1 MLTLFRKKQKI
12 LLALFLVMQ
21 LFVTSAIPAQAGLF
35 GGGPSIPSASSVMSD
50 IEKRFHLD
58 TGALQNQGENFN
70 VTNNKRLTPEVS
82 LFFNPS
88 DPKPGAKITA
98 KAFPMYFSNSETNL
112 YYTWYLERKECPLKN
127 SGLTAQEKSLCDLD
141 GDGHIRV
148 NDWKIAAA
156 EIIVQN
162 GYDTTRAASSPDSD
176 DDGYRARFG
185 GDNKQNTPDHCYIN
199 DSVSGTIY
207 ELVSHANDTSYSCPG
222 GTSPVCMVGEGTIN
236 PINITIPGSDPSSPT
251 SSTTGPAFSFTDTG
265 VCHTSGVPSCFGG
278 GPVCTVGSARCV
290 ANSTT
295 TTSCGSALS
304 SCSADTSGAV
314 KSDCQHLFPEMPGFK
329 SGDGVYGK
337 AEEVAWGSDP
347 SDPDTANNG
356 NKDEANLVGLGQSS
370 LTWSYSSGD
379 RIGVVVEGTSML
391 PTKHDDAS
399 TMIMWAFSKKDCPVS
414 LAENRGA
421 YYENIKGYQVN
432 IPTAEMNLDKCL
444 ERNLVDP
451 AQGGQSTN
459 LDVSVEVTPNTPIND
474 ETVDKAGDLVVAQ
487 ASVSNNSNTVTDM
500 LFDWSV
506 EMSNNEQ
513 FRNGGGLLASN
524 ITADLQTR
532 GVLGNAKGI
541 ALDALRLKLD
551 FPNTGTDLFGG
562 HPLSSYLLGGVSYL
576 RFTAKVSENF
586 TSGVVRKGKSDVVL
600 KFNSSGK
607 KITAYKAVPT
617 LVGGVMRVALPA
629 ALGSSICNIDPVDR
643 STCRVIKNEIIG
655 LRIDPAGLSNFNWL
669 INGAPLL
676 CSKGG
681 VSPNCRD
688 GEQTN
693 VNFFP
698 ITGNVGDSY
707 TVTVTANDV
716 TSAQTV
722 TLSRTFHIIEPSL
735 FIEAFD
741 KTIARPKFLGQYT
754 DLTGTAT
761 DCTAGVCNDYS
772 ETVFQAFSGDSLK
785 FRATFLPS
793 FVGLGA
799 TRQWSLDGVAV
810 TESAPSEI
818 TFIASKPASD
828 MYNLALSATVVQPND
843 TRRALLDT
851 WGISQ
856 LDSPELHLIAN
867 SQVEM
872 QESGFSKGPLSG
884 SRKYLAA
891 IASYIPASIMF
902 SFRIMLSVAL
912 IIFTSG
918 FLFSLIPERRAVGVT
933 SFPPRGRMPRG

>member
-1 MLTLFRKKQKI
+1 MLRFFRKKQKL

-35 GGGPSIPSASSVMSD
+35 GGGPSIPSASGVMSD
-50 IEKRFHLD
+50 IQKRFHLD
-58 TGALQNQGENFN
+58 TGALQNQGENLN
-70 VTNNKRLTPEVS
+70 VANNKRLTPEVS

-88 DPKPGAKITA
+88 DPKSGAKITA
-98 KAFPMYFSNSETNL
+98 KAFPLYFSNNENDL
-112 YYTWYLERKECPLKN
+112 YYTWYLKRKECPLKER
-127 SGLTAQEKSLCDLD
+127 GLTAQEKSLCDLD

-148 NDWKIAAA
+148 NDWKVAAA

-162 GYDTTRAASSPDSD
+162 GYDTTKAASAPDSD

-207 ELVSHANDTSYSCPG
+207 ELVTHASDTSYSCPK
-222 GTSPVCMVGEGTIN
+222 GTSPVCMVGEGTVN
-236 PINITIPGSDPSSPT
+236 PVNITIPGSDPYVSTAST
-251 SSTTGPAFSFTDTG
+251 SGPAFSFTDTG
-265 VCHTSGVPSCFGG
+265 VCHSSGVPACSGG
-278 GPVCTVGSARCV
+278 APACNVGTPRCV
-290 ANSTT
+290 ADPTT
-295 TTSCGSALS
+295 STSCGSALA

-329 SGDGVYGK
+329 SGDGAYAK

-356 NKDEANLVGLGQSS
+356 NKDEANLVGLGISS
-370 LTWSYSSGD
+370 FTWNYSSGD
-379 RIGVVVEGTSML
+379 RVGVVVEGTSML
-391 PTKHDDAS
+391 TTKHDDAS
-399 TMIMWAFSKKDCPVS
+399 SMIMWAFSKNDCPSS

-421 YYENIKGYQVN
+421 YYENVKGYQVS
-432 IPTAEMNLDKCL
+432 IPTAQISLDKCL

-451 AQGGQSTN
+451 TEGGQSTN
-459 LDVSVEVTPNTPIND
+459 LDVSVDATPNMPIND
-474 ETVDKAGDLVVAQ
+474 ETKDKAGDLVVAQ
-487 ASVSNNSNTVTDM
+487 ASVSNNSNTVADM
-500 LFDWSV
+500 LFDWNV

-524 ITADLQTR
+524 ITADLRTR
-532 GVLGNAKGI
+532 GVLGNTKGI
-541 ALDALRLKLD
+541 ALDTLRLKLD

-586 TSGVVRKGKSDVVL
+586 SSGVVRKGKSDVVL

-617 LVGGVMRVALPA
+617 LVGPNMRVALPA
-629 ALGSSICNIDPVDR
+629 ALGGSICNVDPVDR

-655 LRIDPAGLSNFNWL
+655 LRIDPAGLSNFSWL
-669 INGAPLL
+669 INGSPLL
-676 CSKGG
+676 CSKRG
-681 VSPNCRD
+681 VSPNCQD
-688 GEQTN
+688 GEQNN

-698 ITGNVGDSY
+698 VTGNVGDSY

-716 TSAQTV
+716 TSAQAV
-722 TLSRTFHIIEPSL
+722 TLSRTFHIIEPAL
-735 FIEAFD
+735 FIETLD

-772 ETVFQAFSGDSLK
+772 ESVFQAFSGDTLK
-785 FRATFLPS
+785 FRAAFLPS
-793 FVGLGA
+793 FVGLSA
-799 TRQWSLDGVAV
+799 SRQWLLDGVAV

-818 TFIASKPASD
+818 NFVGSKPALD
-828 MYNLALSATVVQPND
+828 MYNIGLSATVVQSKD

-872 QESGFSKGPLSG
+872 QESGFTKGPLSG
-884 SRKYLAA
+884 PRKYLAA

-918 FLFSLIPERRAVGVT
+918 FLFSLIPERRVAGT
-933 SFPPRGRMPRG
+933 AAFPRRLRTPRS